1 MATTMTNEEIKA
13 KIQQY
18 QRECQQA
25 LTESGATFAL
35 NRIIVEKK
43 NKIQALRQQ
52 CTHINEQGE
61 IDNVLGRCS
70 YCGKKL

>member
-1 MATTMTNEEIKA
+1 MSNIEIQK

-18 QRECQQA
+18 QQECRQA
-25 LTESGATFAL
+25 MLESGPNFAL
-35 NRIIVEKK
+35 NQAIVDAK

-61 IDNVLGRCS
+61 LANEFGRCS

>member
-1 MATTMTNEEIKA
+1 MTNEEIKA

-35 NRIIVEKK
+35 NRIIVENK
-43 NKIQALRQQ
+43 NKIRLY
-52 CTHINEQGE
+52 
-61 IDNVLGRCS
+61 DNNVRI
-70 YCGKKL
+70 

>member
-1 MATTMTNEEIKA
+1 MSNTEIQK

-18 QRECQQA
+18 QQECKRA
-25 LTESGATFAL
+25 MLESGPNFAL
-35 NRIIVEKK
+35 NQAIVDAK

-61 IDNVLGRCS
+61 LANEFGRCS